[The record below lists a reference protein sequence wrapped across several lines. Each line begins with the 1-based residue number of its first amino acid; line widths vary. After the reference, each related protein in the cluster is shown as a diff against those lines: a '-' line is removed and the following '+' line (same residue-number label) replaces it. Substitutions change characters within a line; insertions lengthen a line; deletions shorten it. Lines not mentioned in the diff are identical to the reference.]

1 MSPSLPRTTV
11 KIHQINFT
19 QPGIEKLLLSI
30 NPTKAAGPDELPSKV
45 LKEVG
50 REIAGALAFVFQ
62 QSYEEGAIPKDWS
75 TARIS
80 AIYKKGDKDTSAN
93 YRPVSLTCITCKIME
108 HVVCSQIGHHLDDYN
123 ILYPHQHGFRKQL
136 SCETQLISSIDDW
149 ASSINM
155 KRQTDVII
163 LDFSKAFD
171 KVSHTKLLHKIRHYG
186 ITSNTN
192 NWIKAF
198 LGNRSQQVV
207 VNGQASNPAAVL
219 SGVPQGTVLGPTLFL
234 LYINDIPEG
243 VHSKMRLFADD
254 SIVYREILT
263 PQDHISLNNDMD
275 TLHQWATMWQM
286 DFNVTKCAVLSIT
299 TKKKTV
305 HT

>member
-1 MSPSLPRTTV
+1 M
-11 KIHQINFT
+11 
-19 QPGIEKLLLSI
+19 
-30 NPTKAAGPDELPSKV
+30 
-45 LKEVG
+45 
-50 REIAGALAFVFQ
+50 
-62 QSYEEGAIPKDWS
+62 
-75 TARIS
+75 TA
-80 AIYKKGDKDTSAN
+80 
-93 YRPVSLTCITCKIME
+93 
-108 HVVCSQIGHHLDDYN
+108 
-123 ILYPHQHGFRKQL
+123 
-136 SCETQLISSIDDW
+136 W

-155 KRQTDVII
+155 KRQTDVIM

-219 SGVPQGTVLGPTLFL
+219 SGVQQGTVLGPMLFQ

-263 PQDHISLNNDMD
+263 PQDHISLNNDLDM
-275 TLHQWATMWQM
+275 LHQWATMRQM

-299 TKKKTV
+299 TKKKLSIHDYVMNSKKIPRTDNHDYLGV
-305 HT
+305 TINSKLSWKPHINKVQNKLIQNYII